1 MARWKTQSGNIAE
14 GDIVVLVEQVQ
25 NPGQYHVV
33 GKSYRV
39 TSVNGLSGRD
49 YAMMETLDGQHSN
62 LGALKKRL
70 KKL

>member
-1 MARWKTQSGNIAE
+1 MARLKTRSDDIVK

-25 NPGQYHVV
+25 NPGEYHVV

-39 TSVNGLSGRD
+39 TSVDGTSNRN